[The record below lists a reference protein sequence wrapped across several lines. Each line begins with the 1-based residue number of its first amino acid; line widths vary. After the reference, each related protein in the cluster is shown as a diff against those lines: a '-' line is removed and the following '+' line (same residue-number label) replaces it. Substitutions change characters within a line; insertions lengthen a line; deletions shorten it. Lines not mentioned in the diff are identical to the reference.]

1 MKPSF
6 ITSIVLFIVVYM
18 LIPIHITAHNQNHT
32 MIGPYFFV
40 KITDDSN
47 AQDEKAQS
55 DATKDPKSLDNPS
68 DDDIFEDDEDEN
80 DNDMEDIPDD
90 FYDYQEE
97 NL

>member
-6 ITSIVLFIVVYM
+6 FMFILLFILLYM
-18 LIPIHITAHNQNHT
+18 LNPTHTTAHNQNHA
-32 MIGPYFFV
+32 MIGPHFFV
-40 KITDDSN
+40 KITDVPN
-47 AQDEKAQS
+47 AHDKKAQPN
-55 DATKDPKSLDNPS
+55 DKEQKSLDTPS
-68 DDDIFEDDEDEN
+68 DDDTFSDDEDEN

>member
-47 AQDEKAQS
+47 AQEEKSKPDDKEQ
-55 DATKDPKSLDNPS
+55 KSLDNPS
-68 DDDIFEDDEDEN
+68 DDNTFSNDEDEN

>member
-68 DDDIFEDDEDEN
+68 GDDIFEDDEDE
-80 DNDMEDIPDD
+80 NDMEDIPDD